1 MDNQIMQNEQV
12 SSGRTFFSALY
23 EKLLLLILSTV
34 LGALLGFGLG
44 ILRVSPVYTETTSV
58 MLITDFKT
66 ASGNNASNTSK
77 ITLAQLYLPNIEMI
91 LTSSEF
97 IEATNESYREQ
108 GGESEITASKINI
121 NYSDEGSLIFNI
133 SYNDSSYE
141 LAEEK
146 LDVVVETAKE
156 ILKTKLVADNV
167 ELKETTNVNA
177 QSEHYNYTK
186 YIIVGLAIGLLI
198 SVGYVTIKFLMDN
211 TIKDREEVERL
222 TGVNVLAYI
231 DAIPDEVFAQPHL
244 NGGQDS
250 QVDVQPVD
258 NK

>member
-1 MDNQIMQNEQV
+1 MDNQIIQNEQV

-97 IEATNESYREQ
+97 IDATNESYREQ

-133 SYNDSSYE
+133 SYTDVSYE

-177 QSEHYNYTK
+177 QNAHYNYTK
-186 YIIVGLAIGLLI
+186 YIVVGLAIGLLI
-198 SVGYVTIKFLMDN
+198 SVGYVTVKYLMDN